1 VADAVALAG
10 TVAHLAHGRTTIES
24 ERSQYA
30 AEEAQLN
37 FRGEAEPRKL
47 PGRPNVSGTPTD
59 GISATPVRIL
69 IDVGHGV
76 GHSAKAVAEMPFD
89 IWTALALGF
98 RNAPRLYGDATVR
111 PPPHTITGVR
121 SGLKAAGDEL
131 WLGFYD
137 GITGMVRIPYL
148 EVQRDGLVGLPM
160 GLVRG
165 VGGLVLKPI
174 SGVLGLG
181 AYTLIGVRAG
191 TRKRFR
197 DTTKTDRWIRQARM
211 TQGAHELLAYSKKS
225 SASAPGAAPIHQNDD
240 LEEVRT
246 RCRTNWSSCEQAV
259 AEARAKEK
267 KLEKKHSLVLPLNR
281 RGPGRRAGSWDEV

>member
-1 VADAVALAG
+1 MRERRTVADAVALAG
-10 TVAHLAHGRTTIES
+10 AVAHLAHGRTTIES

-30 AEEAQLN
+30 AEDAQQN
-37 FRGEAEPRKL
+37 FRGEAEPPKL
-47 PGRPNVSGTPTD
+47 PGFEGPNVSRPPTD

-69 IDVGHGV
+69 IDVGQGV
-76 GHSAKAVAEMPFD
+76 GHSAKAVAEMPMD

-121 SGLKAAGDEL
+121 SGLIAAGGEL

-148 EVQRDGLVGLPM
+148 EVQRDGLAGLPM
-160 GLVRG
+160 GLIRG
-165 VGGLVLKPI
+165 VGGLLLKPI

-181 AYTLIGVRAG
+181 AYTSIGVRAG

-197 DTTKTDRWIRQARM
+197 DTTKTDRWIRRARM
-211 TQGAHELLAYSKKS
+211 TQGANELLEYSEKS
-225 SASAPGAAPIHQNDD
+225 IASASAPGAANI
-240 LEEVRT
+240 
-246 RCRTNWSSCEQAV
+246 
-259 AEARAKEK
+259 
-267 KLEKKHSLVLPLNR
+267 
-281 RGPGRRAGSWDEV
+281 